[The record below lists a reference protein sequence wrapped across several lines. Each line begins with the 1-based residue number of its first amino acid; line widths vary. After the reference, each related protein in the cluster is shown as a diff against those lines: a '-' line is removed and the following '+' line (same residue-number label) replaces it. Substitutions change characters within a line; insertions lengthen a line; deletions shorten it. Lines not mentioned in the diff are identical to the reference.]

1 VLRSALCALS
11 LFVASHASAT
21 PLFYQLDQNCVGSGC
36 TSGPY
41 GTVELDQTDATDV
54 LVTVTLE
61 PGNFFTDNGNHSTL
75 AFSITGDP
83 AILVTGFNNSEFHF
97 DGGPAPDPP
106 FGMNFNYGIGKDN
119 SNDHCCSVLSFSV
132 ALSSNANLSINDF
145 VATNGFFFAS
155 DIFVGSANN
164 GSGAT
169 FAVAANDPCT
179 DCGGGTTQ
187 EVTPE
192 PWSFVLTGTGLLAFL
207 LYRKFVRV

>member
-1 VLRSALCALS
+1 MLRSALCALS

-41 GTVELDQTDATDV
+41 GTVELDQTDAKDV

-97 DGGPAPDPP
+97 NGGPAPDPP

-132 ALSSNANLSINDF
+132 ALASNANLSINDF
-145 VATNGFFFAS
+145 IATNGFYFAA
-155 DIFVGSANN
+155 DIFVG
-164 GSGAT
+164 AT
-169 FAVAANDPCT
+169 GQTGAVAANQQCG

-187 EVTPE
+187 DLTPE
-192 PWSFVLTGTGLLAFL
+192 PWSFILTGTGLLGVL
-207 LYRKFVRV
+207 LYRRFAKA